1 MPILRFILFP
11 FSILFYGIIRFRN
24 FMYDSKIFGEHSFDI
39 PTISVGNLSFGG
51 TGKTPHI
58 EYLIRLLGPYFQTA
72 VLSRGYRRKTTG
84 YLFAENHTE
93 ASAIGDEPK
102 QIKTKFPFTAV
113 AVSENRVLGIPNLLF
128 DAPATQ
134 AILLDDC
141 FQHRAV
147 KPGLNILLTEFRKP
161 FYEDYLAPGGTLR
174 EYKSAYKRADLIV
187 VTKCPEI
194 LDEKTKME
202 MIQKINPFKHQRV
215 FFSFLKYGNIYH
227 WKTGNSI
234 EANKVIFFGGIA
246 NTKSV
251 EAYLSGKFKE
261 VVIRKYPDHHNY
273 TFRDLV
279 NLQDELNFDKSGN
292 SILLTTEKD
301 LSKLNLPMY
310 AELLENTAIY
320 ILPVEV
326 EFHKNSGKSFDE
338 IVFNYV
344 AKNE

>member
-1 MPILRFILFP
+1 
-11 FSILFYGIIRFRN
+11 
-24 FMYDSKIFGEHSFDI
+24 MYDSKIFGEHSFDI

-58 EYLIRLLGPYFQTA
+58 EYLIRLLSPYFQTA
-72 VLSRGYRRKTTG
+72 VLSRGYRRKTSG

-102 QIKTKFPFTAV
+102 QIKTKFPLTAV

-202 MIQKINPFKHQRV
+202 MIRKINPFKHQRV

-246 NTKSV
+246 NTKNV
-251 EAYLSGKFKE
+251 ETYLSGKFKE
-261 VVIRKYPDHHNY
+261 VIIRKYPDHHNY
-273 TFRDLV
+273 SFKDLV
-279 NLQDELNFDKSGN
+279 NLQDELNFNKIGN